1 MPRAQGPIR
10 YIEHR
15 TPIKDETGKYVI
27 HPQFVNKDVYDFK
40 DMKTGMRSHSQMSP
54 TQFVAAST
62 AIEDE
67 TLSALAD
74 GREVKIGDMFI
85 VRPKVDLKVHK
96 DADGKEYRKVFHEGD
111 RIPASEVVC
120 VGVDVRPTKA
130 FVKAFLR
137 QRHLTCMHDP
147 WKGVRPQGDTAH
159 ELARITKYCQE
170 HGFITVK
177 NYRMMSGVSDYHARH
192 LLDSFCE
199 GEFPKMTK
207 EKAGG
212 TFVYRRIGV

>member
-1 MPRAQGPIR
+1 M
-10 YIEHR
+10 
-15 TPIKDETGKYVI
+15 
-27 HPQFVNKDVYDFK
+27 
-40 DMKTGMRSHSQMSP
+40 
-54 TQFVAAST
+54 
-62 AIEDE
+62 
-67 TLSALAD
+67 
-74 GREVKIGDMFI
+74 
-85 VRPKVDLKVHK
+85 
-96 DADGKEYRKVFHEGD
+96 
-111 RIPASEVVC
+111 
-120 VGVDVRPTKA
+120 GVDVRPTKA
-130 FVKAFLR
+130 FVKAFLT

-147 WKGVRPQGDTAH
+147 WKGGRPQGDTAH

-177 NYRMMSGVSDYHARH
+177 NYRMMSGVSDCHARH